1 MNQRISRWLLL
12 GCAIVLGACNADTT
26 ILGPTAVSVP
36 SQTAV
41 VPSRSIGE
49 APQAN
54 KDVTAQ
60 AKRRG
65 RYAMAAN

>member
-1 MNQRISRWLLL
+1 MNRRISRWLLL

-26 ILGPTAVSVP
+26 VLGPAAVSVP

-41 VPSRSIGE
+41 APSRSIVHA
-49 APQAN
+49 APQGNNVA
-54 KDVTAQ
+54 AQ
-60 AKRRG
+60 QKPRG

>member
-12 GCAIVLGACNADTT
+12 GCAILLGACSADTT
-26 ILGPTAVSVP
+26 VLGPTAVSVP

-41 VPSRSIGE
+41 APLRSNVQAVPQTSDT
-49 APQAN
+49 P
-54 KDVTAQ
+54 TP

-65 RYAMAAN
+65 RYAMAAS